1 MEGRGVLAGDLD
13 GLAPLRVGQQTA
25 MIRRLLFVV
34 FFAFGGFLFYVPK
47 WILFG
52 AKASRDRKKLI
63 RLAKKQNRLL
73 ERQTRS

>member
-1 MEGRGVLAGDLD
+1 MAGDLD
-13 GLAPLRVGQQTA
+13 WLASLRVGQQAA
-25 MIRRLLFVV
+25 MIRRLLFAV

-52 AKASRDRKKLI
+52 TRASRDRKKLI